1 MTIVSNGV
9 QFGGGVI
16 FSPVINSL
24 YDFST
29 FTFTSNIVG
38 PLGPTLGN
46 LYNTYSNAGNTWL
59 TNTEYFTVPSTWQG
73 YQIWTVPRTGPYQIT
88 AAGSRSGILGVFSAN
103 TTYGNAHGRGAV
115 VQGVFNLQRGQKIT
129 LVVGQPSANTSQVS
143 TYESTAGGG
152 GSFVALGNIASDGFA
167 NLTPLI
173 IGGGGGGA
181 GAWSSNT
188 SSPLPGGYGVTTR
201 RGGNSAGYLNA
212 SGLTNR
218 TGAPGGVNGLGGN
231 THVNI
236 NGVTSLNGFDSGAG
250 SGWSGNGITWTST
263 TWTANT
269 RVAPST
275 QGGGGGTSFQ
285 SNAVGGMYST
295 SYAPPATN
303 LGGFGGGGGSGPI
316 TGGGGGGYSG
326 GGGAYGGAATTV
338 DSGGGGG
345 SYIDSNATSVATSDG
360 QFDLSGTFNGTAITS
375 LGFYNNTAGYISIV
389 RI

>member
-1 MTIVSNGV
+1 MIIRGATIYGTTIYDA
-9 QFGGGVI
+9 QDLYPFG
-16 FSPVINSL
+16 F
-24 YDFST
+24 

-46 LYNTYSNAGNTWL
+46 LYNTYSNAGNTWI
-59 TNTEYFTVPSTWQG
+59 TNTEYLTVPDAWRG
-73 YQIWTVPRTGPYQIT
+73 YQVWTVPRTGPYQIT
-88 AAGSRSGILGVFSAN
+88 AAGSRSGVLGVFSGN

-115 VQGVFNLQRGQKIT
+115 VQGVFNLQKGQRIT

-152 GSFVALGNIASDGFA
+152 GSYVALGNIASDGFA

-181 GAWSSNT
+181 GAWTSNAT
-188 SSPLPGGYGVTTR
+188 ILPGGYGVTTR

-212 SGLTNR
+212 TGLTNR
-218 TGAPGGVNGLGGN
+218 TGAPGGINGLGGN

-236 NGVTSLNGFDSGAG
+236 NGVTSLNGFDAGAG
-250 SGWSGNGITWTST
+250 AGWSGNGITWTGSI
-263 TWTANT
+263 WTANT
-269 RVAPST
+269 RIAPGGSN
-275 QGGGGGTSFQ
+275 GGGGTAFAA
-285 SNAVGGMYST
+285 NAKGGMYST

-326 GGGAYGGAATTV
+326 GGGAYGGGGTTI

-345 SYIDSNATSVATSDG
+345 SYIDGNATSVATSDG
-360 QFDLSGTFNGTAITS
+360 QFDLSGTFNGASITN